1 MICVCVWLKSGI
13 KVMQPQDVILYI
25 YGIVTREQEEQR
37 ERRNGGMYFMSV
49 CCALYLFLFV
59 GTTVMHLLSIFFE
72 IFLCTYIN

>member
-1 MICVCVWLKSGI
+1 MICVCVVEKWNKGAM
-13 KVMQPQDVILYI
+13 KPQDVILSYI

-72 IFLCTYIN
+72 IFLCTY